1 MLETVYNTFCL
12 VSLIYKNIDMIRHS
26 GRILFWIISNIELRR
41 IAYNPARIFIK
52 NNVRLL
58 KNQLTVIENYI

>member
-1 MLETVYNTFCL
+1 MLGTVYNTFCL